1 MSIQDTLFGSLIVL
15 CALILYSTWAVRRHH
30 LHAKVQQNIRTFV
43 HRHAWIYI
51 MLSFTISLFMLGVF
65 GGIAWS
71 TMFGHSM
78 MQFDN
83 LVASLVRSFSSPA
96 TDTFMIKVTQIGSAS
111 FYGPLTACVI
121 TGLVWRKRISE
132 ATTLLICVAGGA
144 LLNEALK
151 NVFERSR
158 PDLIHMVKAGGYSFP
173 SGHAMVSLCCF
184 GLLAFLL
191 ARYLPGRC
199 TRFWVFIVTA
209 IFILAVGIS
218 RIYLGV
224 HYPTDVL
231 AGFSVGAMWLTFCV
245 GFLLWWEHY

>member
-1 MSIQDTLFGSLIVL
+1 M
-15 CALILYSTWAVRRHH
+15 R
-30 LHAKVQQNIRTFV
+30 QNIRTFV
-43 HRHAWIYI
+43 HRHAGIYI

-71 TMFGHSM
+71 TMFAHSM
-78 MQFDN
+78 VRFDN
-83 LVASLVRSFSSPA
+83 LVTSLVRGFSSPDVDA
-96 TDTFMIKVTQIGSAS
+96 FMIKITQIGSAS
-111 FYGPLTACVI
+111 FYGPLTACI
-121 TGLVWRKRISE
+121 IAGLVWRKKISE
-132 ATTLLICVAGGA
+132 AITLLLCVTGGA

-151 NVFERSR
+151 QVFERSR
-158 PDLIHMVKAGGYSFP
+158 PELVHMVEAGGYSFP

-184 GLLAFLL
+184 GMLAFLL
-191 ARYLPGRC
+191 TRYLPGWC
-199 TRFWVFIVTA
+199 TRFWIFIITA
-209 IFILAVGIS
+209 MFILAVGIS